1 MSQSVEKGEQRR
13 SWATLKGTIEG
24 KPMVG
29 IVNTSYATYAA
40 KHDYPWWLRICIPLV
55 DPESTGLATASDG
68 QALERFQQQILDPA
82 LRRTC
87 ACHFVGRVTQG
98 GWRELWYYVDTPES
112 VAAALNELVE
122 VGSQRRFT
130 FGCYKDE
137 DWAEVAPYLDLAT
150 GQQKSQDR

>member
-1 MSQSVEKGEQRR
+1 MNQSVRKSDQRR
-13 SWATLKGTIEG
+13 SWATLNGTIGG

-29 IVNTSYATYAA
+29 IVNTIYATYAE
-40 KHDYPWWLRICIPLV
+40 KHAYPWWLRICIALV

-68 QALERFQQQILDPA
+68 QTLEQFQQQVIEPT

-98 GWRELWYYVDTPES
+98 GWRELWYYVDTPEV
-112 VAAALNELVE
+112 VASALNELVE

-130 FGCYKDE
+130 FGCYKDD
-137 DWAEVAPYLDLAT
+137 DWAEVAPYLELAAR
-150 GQQKSQDR
+150 QQGSKGR